1 MSQQIAIRKARSQDM
16 VQCAAIFNEWVD
28 ETEWMPRLHSHDDVV
43 RFYKD
48 EVYPQRRTLVAGT
61 AAMVTGYAT
70 LSEDGYVSA
79 LYVRP
84 KYRRLGIGS
93 LLMRNA
99 KEELGEVVKV
109 YSFQANTAALN
120 FYDNHGF
127 KEINRTDGDNEEKL
141 ADVLLE
147 WQAGDDE

>member
-1 MSQQIAIRKARSQDM
+1 MSQQVAIRKARSQDM
-16 VQCAAIFNEWVD
+16 PACAAIYNDWVD
-28 ETEWMPRLHSHDDVV
+28 EAEWLPRIQSHDDVV
-43 RFYKD
+43 QFYKD
-48 EVYPQRRTLVAGT
+48 VVYPQRRTLVAGT
-61 AAMVTGYAT
+61 AAVVTGFAT
-70 LSEDGYVSA
+70 LSEDGYVAA

-99 KEELGEVVKV
+99 KEELGDVVKL
-109 YSFQANTAALN
+109 YCFQANIAALN

-141 ADVLLE
+141 PDILLE
-147 WQAGDDE
+147 WQAGEDE

>member
-16 VQCAAIFNEWVD
+16 AQCAAIFNEWVD
-28 ETEWMPRLHSHDDVV
+28 ETEWMPRLHSSEEVV
-43 RFYKD
+43 QYYKD
-48 EVYPQRRTLVAGT
+48 EIYPNHRTLVAGT
-61 AAMVTGYAT
+61 AALVTGFAT
-70 LSEDGYVSA
+70 LTDDGFISQFY
-79 LYVRP
+79 LRP

-99 KEELGEVVKV
+99 KTELGENAKL
-109 YSFQANTAALN
+109 YCFQANTAALN

-147 WQAGDDE
+147 WQMGDDE